1 MRLKGLR
8 VVHRPKSKEGGEAA
22 DGGDDSLSS
31 NSEEEL
37 AAAVAPTGTEAK
49 RKPHNQQYRI
59 KSAPARLP
67 VSSVFSHCFKGF
79 FYFFIW
85 QS

>member
-37 AAAVAPTGTEAK
+37 AAAVAPTGTEVK

-67 VSSVFSHCFKGF
+67 VSSSIFSLF
-79 FYFFIW
+79 
-85 QS
+85 